1 MRSQVVAEELTARVW
16 KLASKEIYKK
26 FWIRRDPNEEERVK
40 LNELWNKAKK
50 KKTDTEIRKKKTP
63 VQTLMEKDGRKGAE
77 LRDGDS
83 SKKKR
88 EREKWKKK

>member
-1 MRSQVVAEELTARVW
+1 MFRIGKYKENKHRPLKIKMRSQVAAEELITRSW

-50 KKTDTEIRKKKTP
+50 KKT
-63 VQTLMEKDGRKGAE
+63 
-77 LRDGDS
+77 
-83 SKKKR
+83 
-88 EREKWKKK
+88 